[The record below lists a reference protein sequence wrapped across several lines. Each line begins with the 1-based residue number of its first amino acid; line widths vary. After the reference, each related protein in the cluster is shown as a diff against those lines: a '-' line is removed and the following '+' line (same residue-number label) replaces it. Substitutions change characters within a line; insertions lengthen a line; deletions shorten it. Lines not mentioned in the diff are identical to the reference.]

1 MAETWAISEESGGP
15 PGAGDLG
22 SPGGRAARASAAEG
36 SGRASAAGL
45 DLHLDLTGSRVR
57 ASLEAALRDA
67 VRGGR
72 LLPGTRLP
80 SSRALAADLGI
91 ARNTVAEAYGQLVA
105 EGWLAAGQGSG
116 TWVAERAGTVP
127 AAPAIPAAARARR
140 VRYDLRTGVPDV
152 SAFPRSGWLAAAR
165 KALLAAPSEALSYG
179 DPRGLPELRT
189 ALAGYLARSRGLV
202 VTPERV
208 VVCAGFAQGLELVC
222 ESLRA
227 GGAETL
233 AVEEYGYERH
243 WRIARD
249 QGLALRA
256 LEVDAGGAVLGEW
269 GRAAGSGLALRGAQ
283 AVLLT
288 PTHQFP
294 FGVSLEPA
302 RRRQAADWAAAT
314 GGLIIEDD
322 YDGELRYDRPAV
334 GALQALAPERVVY
347 IGTASKS
354 LMPGLR
360 LGWLVLP
367 SHLADQVAEAKGA
380 VGRFSSS
387 LDQLTLAEF
396 IGSGAYDRQV
406 RRARLAYRRRRDRLV
421 AAVRRDAPRVRVT
434 GIAAGLHALLRLPP
448 GHNEQDLVARAARH
462 GVAVEGLGEYAMG
475 SHHAGPALVVGY
487 ATPPAHAYST
497 AVARLCAVLAGRD

>member
-1 MAETWAISEESGGP
+1 MAETWAISEEPGGP
-15 PGAGDLG
+15 PGAGD
-22 SPGGRAARASAAEG
+22 PGRRAALASAAEG

-127 AAPAIPAAARARR
+127 TAPAIPAAARARR

-179 DPRGLPELRT
+179 DPSGLPELRT

-222 ESLRA
+222 EALRA

-243 WRIARD
+243 WRIARE

-269 GRAAGSGLALRGAQ
+269 GGAGSGLALRGAQ

-334 GALQALAPERVVY
+334 GALQALAPEHVVY

-354 LMPGLR
+354 LVPGLR
-360 LGWLVLP
+360 LGWLALP

-448 GHNEQDLVARAARH
+448 GHNEEDLVARAARH
-462 GVAVEGLGEYAMG
+462 GLAVEGLGEYAMG